1 MLKESIMQPEWR
13 KWLSETLNTAVRF
26 DEPMAA
32 HTALGVGGPAWAYAA
47 PESLSQLRILVKGA
61 AQRQIPCWVIGS
73 GSNLLVRDRG
83 IPGLV
88 ICLHRCLSRIE
99 ETGRGRK
106 VMVSAMAGVRLPV
119 LCGYAQRR
127 GFAGLEFAWGIP
139 GTVGGAVFMN
149 AGTASGAMADVVQSV
164 SVLLPGNRIQRL
176 EKETLSFSYRRLS
189 CPVPDWDRG
198 GAIILEASLGLRPEN
213 PGVLREKAVR
223 ILRQRRETQPV
234 SAKSAGSFFKN
245 PIGGKTAGELLD
257 RAGLKGMTIG
267 GAQISP
273 KHANFIIN
281 LGNAAAADVLALME
295 TARQAVLEK
304 FGVYLETEVKIVGE

>member
-1 MLKESIMQPEWR
+1 MQPEWR

-149 AGTASGAMADVVQSV
+149 AGTASNKHCPSRTEGFPARFRTGTGEGRSFWRPHWACGRKIPAFSERKPFVFCARDAKHNRFRQKAPAV
-164 SVLLPGNRIQRL
+164 SSRIR
-176 EKETLSFSYRRLS
+176 
-189 CPVPDWDRG
+189 
-198 GAIILEASLGLRPEN
+198 
-213 PGVLREKAVR
+213 
-223 ILRQRRETQPV
+223 
-234 SAKSAGSFFKN
+234 SAGK
-245 PIGGKTAGELLD
+245 P
-257 RAGLKGMTIG
+257 
-267 GAQISP
+267 P
-273 KHANFIIN
+273 ANFWI
-281 LGNAAAADVLALME
+281 GPV
-295 TARQAVLEK
+295 
-304 FGVYLETEVKIVGE
+304 